1 MSGEDIVSCSKAS
14 KSFDCGGVVFQSNR
28 SWFALITF
36 CATTA
41 LVAALGL
48 AILIASATVAFAVA
62 KSLNFQKRRASMT
75 SDQVFAGVI
84 TDAQC
89 GARHATKLGQSP
101 ADCSRSCVRNG
112 SHYALVNGDEQY
124 SLQGN
129 ETAVERLAGQ
139 RAQIS
144 GVLAGET
151 IQVTA
156 VSAQ

>member
-1 MSGEDIVSCSKAS
+1 MKGEDTVSCSSAS
-14 KSFDCGGVVFQSNR
+14 KDVYCGGVVFQSNR

-62 KSLNFQKRRASMT
+62 QSLSFQKKRNSVT
-75 SDQVFAGVI
+75 PYQVFAGVI

-89 GARHATKLGQSP
+89 GARHSTKLGQSP

-112 SHYALVNGDEQY
+112 SHYALVNGDRQY
-124 SLQGN
+124 SLEGSDP
-129 ETAVERLAGQ
+129 AAERLAGQ
-139 RAQIS
+139 RAQVS
-144 GVLAGET
+144 GVLSGET
-151 IQVTA
+151 IQVSSVTP
-156 VSAQ
+156 Q